1 MFALP
6 KPPVHQYSSTSSAI
20 WTAVPVVGRP
30 GPGLLDCRTT
40 APAHASL
47 HPPGGMETSTA
58 EAFETLVGTL
68 DLDGNL
74 ERSCV
79 LAAAREQLGM
89 PPSTRRLRAN
99 LLEVMARRA

>member
-1 MFALP
+1 MSFHNSDSENQLQPAAAGCALELGI
-6 KPPVHQYSSTSSAI
+6 Q
-20 WTAVPVVGRP
+20 VGNEKRS
-30 GPGLLDCRTT
+30 CYHTT
-40 APAHASL
+40 Q
-47 HPPGGMETSTA
+47 GMEMST
-58 EAFETLVGTL
+58 EEVFETLVGTL